1 MNTETIKNSIKKVE
15 LSLKNAKNGMTDNGV
30 TVEERKQ
37 ALKELYLELAK
48 AEQSA
53 SVEKVKSKYTK
64 AQMKYEQEKNLT
76 RLVYRL
82 IKESKGM
89 SYETLAYETKIITC
103 KENDINK
110 ELKKLF
116 DLKYISK
123 IRDKYP
129 TAYGKV
135 FTMYIAIK

>member
-1 MNTETIKNSIKKVE
+1 MNIETIKNSIKKVE

-48 AEQSA
+48 AERST
-53 SVEKVKSKYTK
+53 SDKKVKSKYTK
-64 AQMKYEQEKNLT
+64 VQMKYEQEKNLT

-89 SYETLAYETKIITC
+89 SYETIAYETKIITA

-123 IRDKYP
+123 IRDKAP
-129 TAYGKV
+129 VVYGKV

>member
-1 MNTETIKNSIKKVE
+1 MNIETIKNSIKKVE
-15 LSLKNAKNGMTDNGV
+15 LSLKNAQNGMTDNGV

-48 AEQSA
+48 AERST
-53 SVEKVKSKYTK
+53 SDKKVKSKYTK
-64 AQMKYEQEKNLT
+64 AQMNYEQEKNLT

-89 SYETLAYETKIITC
+89 SYETIAYETKIITG

-123 IRDKYP
+123 IREKSP
-129 TAYGKV
+129 VAYGKV